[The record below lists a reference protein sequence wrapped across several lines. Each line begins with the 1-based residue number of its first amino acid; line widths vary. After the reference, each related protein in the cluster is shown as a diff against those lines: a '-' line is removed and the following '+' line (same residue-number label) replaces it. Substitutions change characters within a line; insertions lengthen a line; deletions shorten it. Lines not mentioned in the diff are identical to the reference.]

1 MKQFHC
7 TERAALTACVLA
19 AALVV
24 FPGVSA
30 HAPSAQSIL
39 DTSKPLDESVL
50 FGGAEDIVRV
60 IDTAVAAAGTVQLTE
75 DTTHY
80 PVFIIEGDARA
91 GFAGDYV
98 PYGAKSTDAQ
108 TIFGAVQ
115 LNNVSL
121 GIVPVKDVAFM
132 ITTDASMLPS
142 GVRNLSLDA
151 SADLRISEF
160 TRFHA
165 SASWKYNSSSSSTSL
180 VSTTDGL
187 SIDEVF
193 LDTALDRRLF
203 FRLGKQN
210 ISWGVGY
217 WYKPADVLSLAAIDP
232 DDPEAVREG
241 PFAFKLDMPFG
252 LNHAT
257 LYAVPPLDGDA
268 GKFSLA
274 QRTDIVAGDF
284 ELSLAGF
291 YRSDL
296 SAKPRAMFMFSGAVG
311 NVDIYGENVL
321 ALGADRPFVR
331 KATGGGYETWDIG
344 YQPLFQS
351 TLGAK
356 YSWETAGGLS
366 VNLHAQGYYNGAGY
380 ADSSILQASA
390 AVDTVLQA
398 TGVTSPTSS
407 MRTALRSGAG
417 MYYAAASASIS
428 TQFGEGKNIVS
439 TALGSTLTANF
450 SDLSFR
456 FKPYWDLT
464 IGSGGST
471 LDMTLSALTSLG
483 DIGSEYAPRGN
494 MVTPAISFT
503 ILKDAVA
510 QLSAPLFMSSDEI
523 IDRAG
528 LEFSI
533 YWNVVDFDD
542 LDSRLQ

>member
-1 MKQFHC
+1 VKQYHC
-7 TERAALTACVLA
+7 TDRAALIACVLA
-19 AALVV
+19 AVLVV

-60 IDTAVAAAGTVQLTE
+60 IDTATAAAGTIQLTE

-80 PVFIIEGDARA
+80 PVFIIEGNARA
-91 GFAGDYV
+91 GVSGDYV
-98 PYGAKSTDAQ
+98 PYGAKSTDTQ
-108 TIFGAVQ
+108 TIFGTVQ
-115 LNNVSL
+115 LNSVAL
-121 GIVPVKDVAFM
+121 GIVPAKDVAFM
-132 ITTDASMLPS
+132 ITTDASLLPS
-142 GVRNLSLDA
+142 GVRDLSLDA

-165 SASWKYNSSSSSTSL
+165 SASWKYNISSSSTSL
-180 VSTTDGL
+180 VTTEDGL
-187 SIDEVF
+187 SVDEVF
-193 LDTALDRRLF
+193 LDAALDRRLF

-217 WYKPADVLSLAAIDP
+217 WFKPADVLSLAAIDP

-268 GKFSLA
+268 AKFSLA

-311 NVDIYGENVL
+311 NIDIYGENVL
-321 ALGADRPFVR
+321 ALGSDRPYVR
-331 KATGGGYETWDIG
+331 SASGGGYETWDIG
-344 YQPLFQS
+344 YQPLFQG

-380 ADSSILQASA
+380 ADSSILQSND
-390 AVDTVLQA
+390 AVDEVLKA
-398 TGVTSPTSS
+398 TGIAAPTSS
-407 MRTALRSGAG
+407 MRSALRAGAG
-417 MYYAAASASIS
+417 MYYAAASASLS
-428 TQFGEGKNIVS
+428 TRFGEGKNIVS
-439 TALGSTLTANF
+439 TALGSNLLANF

-456 FKPYWDLT
+456 FKPYWDLS

-471 LDMTLSALTSLG
+471 FDMTLSALTSLG
-483 DIGSEYAPRGN
+483 ETGSEYAPRGN

-503 ILKDAVA
+503 ILKDMIA
-510 QLSAPLFMSSDEI
+510 QLSAPLYLYSDNVV
-523 IDRAG
+523 DRAG
-528 LEFSI
+528 LAFSL
-533 YWNVVDFDD
+533 YWNVVDFGD
-542 LDSRLQ
+542 LDQGK